1 MSKSTLTQMSMVVR
15 DALNMYSH
23 RTLFDNRRRCEN
35 LCVCFTEST
44 CKQVTIESWDGWRGG
59 S

>member
-15 DALNMYSH
+15 DALNTYSH

-35 LCVCFTEST
+35 LCVFYWEHMQTGDNREM
-44 CKQVTIESWDGWRGG
+44 GG
-59 S
+59 